1 MYRAYG
7 LLQPGSDFSIG
18 EAASRLQTRFPTS
31 SVAAGGDRITAT
43 EGDWGIEFWLN
54 SDPSVLTE
62 SIGFAEKIAGA
73 VDGLE
78 IESCASRV
86 EVWSD
91 TADPFIEHL
100 ADFHAVLELLRGFRG
115 LILIDPAEPALM

>member
-18 EAASRLQTRFPTS
+18 ETANRLRARFPTS
-31 SVAAGGDRITAT
+31 SVVAAGDRITLT

-54 SDPSVLTE
+54 ADASVLAE
-62 SIGFAEKIAGA
+62 SIGFAEKIAGL

-78 IESCASRV
+78 MESCTSRV
-86 EVWSD
+86 EVWSE
-91 TADPFIEHL
+91 TPDPFIEHL
-100 ADFHAVLELLRGFRG
+100 ADFHAVLELLRTFRG
-115 LILIDPAEPALM
+115 VILIDPAEPALM